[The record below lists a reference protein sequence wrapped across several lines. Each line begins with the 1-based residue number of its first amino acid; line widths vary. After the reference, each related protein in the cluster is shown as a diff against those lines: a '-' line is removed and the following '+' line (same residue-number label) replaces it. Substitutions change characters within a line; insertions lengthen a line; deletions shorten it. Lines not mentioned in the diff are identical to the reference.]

1 MSLFNNI
8 KEEDNNME
16 NLVYVDNNQLVVS
29 SRSIAEHFEKA
40 HKHILESIEKLKAEN
55 SALTSMFYET
65 TYKAGTGKSYK
76 EYLLNRDGFSLL
88 VMGFTGKKALDWK
101 LRYIE
106 AFNQMESQLK
116 NQRPIVPALPKEELE
131 LRTRE
136 VTTKQAELW
145 MRLADRTNIPE
156 FKQVADTYAVNTL
169 AGKEIVALPI
179 VEKKTYSATE
189 IGKILGISANKVG
202 KLANRYQLKTD
213 VYGKWFYDK
222 SKYSNREVESFR
234 YYENA
239 IDMFRK
245 LMN

>member
-1 MSLFNNI
+1 
-8 KEEDNNME
+8 ME
-16 NLVYVDNNQLVVS
+16 NIVDNNLVRVENNQIVVS
-29 SRSIAEHFEKA
+29 SRDIAKNFTKA
-40 HKHILESIEKLKAEN
+40 HGDVLKSIDSLVREN
-55 SALTSMFYET
+55 SLTKDMFFE
-65 TYKAGTGKSYK
+65 ASR
-76 EYLLNRDGFSLL
+76 EYRGQNFRYYIMNRDGFSLL